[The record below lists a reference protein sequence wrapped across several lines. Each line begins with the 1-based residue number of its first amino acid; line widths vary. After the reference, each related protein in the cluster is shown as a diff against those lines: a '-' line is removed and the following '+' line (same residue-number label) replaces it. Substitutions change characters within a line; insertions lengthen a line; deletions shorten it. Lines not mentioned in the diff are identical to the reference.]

1 VREFYLRENRVKVF
15 IYVFLLILLTIPNK
29 ISKTEADV
37 MPLDTTGAGNFIPME
52 DCSLI
57 MTNASVTFEINYSKT
72 SNKIF
77 LSFNGNYTIYNPANS
92 IMMTLLAPF
101 SEDFKNLESTC
112 LIKSEDNTIPFSFLE
127 RDLDDYTWEEY
138 ISGYTR
144 KLLVIDMDFP
154 ENDSIELEYTFDAYL
169 NIKDYHDSVLRIIY
183 DVGTSRAWNGT
194 ITERV
199 EFNVYKKQPDSYLNS
214 SYDNYE
220 FMIFDIED
228 GQSYVWEWKNEMI
241 SANNVYISYSYY
253 NSWRYAFGKILLILF
268 YPLLIIALIAIVVLS
283 RKRRHKR
290 KIKENFAS

>member
-1 VREFYLRENRVKVF
+1 MRKNQVRILIFFFLIVPSILP
-15 IYVFLLILLTIPNK
+15 IYA
-29 ISKTEADV
+29 SKSKADV
-37 MPLDTTGAGNFIPME
+37 IPLDSSGAGNFIPME

-57 MTNASVTFEINYSKT
+57 MTNVSVSFEINYSKT

-77 LSFNGNYTIYNPANS
+77 LSFNGNYTIYNPAES

-101 SEDFKNLESTC
+101 SDDFKNLESTC
-112 LIKSEDNTIPFSFLE
+112 MIKSEDNTIPFSFRE
-127 RDLDDYTWEEY
+127 RDLDYYPWDEY
-138 ISGYTR
+138 ISGNTR
-144 KLLVIDMDFP
+144 KLLVIEMDFP
-154 ENDSIELEYTFDAYL
+154 ENDSIELEYIFDAYL
-169 NIKDYHDSVLRIIY
+169 NIKDYQDSVLRIFY

-241 SANNVYISYSYY
+241 NTDSVYISYSYY
-253 NSWRYAFGKILLILF
+253 NEWRYSFGKLFLILF
-268 YPLLIIALIAIVVLS
+268 YPVGIISLIVIVVLL
-283 RKRRHKR
+283 RRRRKR